1 MVLVVLTISPF
12 LLFRLQAE
20 KRSEWDQDRLL
31 KNWQRKA
38 LTVSDDFR
46 AGYTFETQIETL
58 MGRVLWPFRRLR
70 FSPAGTGSPS
80 PSSLGSAFLSSGSL
94 GPDSLGPDSLGQALS
109 KAFLARIPKPHR
121 PTGTRL
127 FGFKC
132 NFDGQMT
139 ILTAEGLSFAGGRV
153 IGELLRGLSRPNLLT
168 REDRTKLHNRCLR
181 LFGEFATFDLLAFSG
196 RSRLLPVLFEGVR
209 AFIYWDSVKLTD
221 GTALAIL
228 AIFPRSA
235 QDSAK
240 PLEYALSKARGKGG
254 KFFPLLV
261 PIESASGSLKMLVP
275 ADSIPARVIKRLRA
289 SLIDVPIRERHD
301 FKAGMA
307 FEGFS
312 GYWILRDAVE
322 GNLPYELWLLSKRPA
337 KSLSLPMSNPG
348 FLLSLLAGSISIAW
362 FFRTVVLGLPLS
374 VPIRTWFLVFF
385 LLTGAAPLVVFYL
398 ITSFMID
405 TRSQR
410 RMEDAVVLTTRTLE
424 DVDTGINSILSKFG
438 KTCREKLD
446 EPGFREDLRLHLKDS
461 VTPRILSGFQG
472 CSDAGFPI
480 RFALVFRFGRDISSL
495 IAPGQP
501 PNIHRGFLDFFMPII
516 EGIAIRESPE
526 KEKAVLESLTGSEKF
541 LLSAI
546 GYTMK
551 ASVYKDLF
559 NLRNRGQIFTEGRE
573 TTFWYL
579 DFLSDR
585 NSLEM
590 AVMFRAEAIPSFIQ
604 YLKNACG
611 RLFAIHP
618 DWRLLAGRISP
629 GGLEPIARCGEA
641 ASETGETSETIGKI
655 ETGETSKWKKLWECS
670 TTISRQWLCVF
681 RAPVERSTDSS
692 EMRSSLCFWARLYQR
707 LPPGLCAARLGCAGR
722 ICEFKRNAPDAE
734 NSSTK

>member
-1 MVLVVLTISPF
+1 
-12 LLFRLQAE
+12 
-20 KRSEWDQDRLL
+20 
-31 KNWQRKA
+31 
-38 LTVSDDFR
+38 
-46 AGYTFETQIETL
+46 
-58 MGRVLWPFRRLR
+58 
-70 FSPAGTGSPS
+70 
-80 PSSLGSAFLSSGSL
+80 
-94 GPDSLGPDSLGQALS
+94 
-109 KAFLARIPKPHR
+109 
-121 PTGTRL
+121 
-127 FGFKC
+127 
-132 NFDGQMT
+132 
-139 ILTAEGLSFAGGRV
+139 
-153 IGELLRGLSRPNLLT
+153 
-168 REDRTKLHNRCLR
+168 
-181 LFGEFATFDLLAFSG
+181 
-196 RSRLLPVLFEGVR
+196 
-209 AFIYWDSVKLTD
+209 
-221 GTALAIL
+221 
-228 AIFPRSA
+228 
-235 QDSAK
+235 
-240 PLEYALSKARGKGG
+240 
-254 KFFPLLV
+254 
-261 PIESASGSLKMLVP
+261 MLVP

-734 NSSTK
+734 NSSTKWAWESILARSFWEQSARSAGANAPLSALH